1 MKAYVAEYAASI
13 SVETVHRVANHM
25 RKRAR
30 ACIEAEG
37 AHFEH
42 LMKQKNYDSDADPMA
57 AYHNER
63 DDDADLIFFPDDD
76 DEGIDET
83 GDMEINVEVGIEID
97 EEEELEFPSQSTN
110 SSQSSLSS
118 QSSDQD
124 FVPPKRLR
132 NRAAQTN

>member
-83 GDMEINVEVGIEID
+83 GDMEINVEVGLEID

-132 NRAAQTN
+132 NRAAQKI

>member
-13 SVETVHRVANHM
+13 SVETVHRVAKHM

-63 DDDADLIFFPDDD
+63 DDDADLVFFDDD
-76 DEGIDET
+76 DDIDET

-110 SSQSSLSS
+110 SSQSSSH
-118 QSSDQD
+118 SSDMD

-132 NRAAQTN
+132 NRAAQKN